1 MKFDR
6 KRKVTGES
14 GVAYLSRIDSGF
26 MHRYLSG
33 DNILEIGGTGAG
45 DGVPIVPA
53 AINVD
58 VDYPGYDG
66 INLPFPDHSQDAVY
80 ASHVLEHVP
89 DVVLALREWFRV
101 LRVGGYL
108 VVMVPHQ
115 LLYEK
120 KKAPPSRFAG
130 FAHRRFFMPHSLITD
145 MTRALPLTEWRL
157 RHMRDNDDG
166 FDYTIPPEE
175 HSIGCYEI
183 ECVVEKV
190 ERYIYLDQ
198 LLQN

>member
-1 MKFDR
+1 MHFDR

-14 GVAYLSRIDSGF
+14 GVSYVSRIDSGF
-26 MHRYLSG
+26 MHRYLAGSS
-33 DNILEIGGTGAG
+33 IIEVGGTGAG
-45 DGVPIVPA
+45 DGVPIVQS

-66 INLPFPDHSQDAVY
+66 IHLPFPDLSQDAVY

-89 DVVLALREWFRV
+89 DVVAALREWFRV
-101 LRVGGYL
+101 LKVGGFM
-108 VVMVPHQ
+108 VIMVPHQ

-130 FAHRRFFMPHSLITD
+130 FAHKRFFMPHSLIAD
-145 MTRALPLTEWRL
+145 ITRALPLTEWRL

-166 FDYTIPPEE
+166 FDYDLPPEM
-175 HSIGCYEI
+175 HWTGCYEI
-183 ECVVEKV
+183 ECVIERINRYKFYEKLISV
-190 ERYIYLDQ
+190 
-198 LLQN
+198 